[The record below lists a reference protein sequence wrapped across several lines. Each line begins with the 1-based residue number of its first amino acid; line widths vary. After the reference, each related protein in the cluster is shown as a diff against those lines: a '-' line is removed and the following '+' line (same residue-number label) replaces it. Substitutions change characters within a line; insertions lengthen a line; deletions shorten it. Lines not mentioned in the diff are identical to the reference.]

1 MKFIRISLVLFIV
14 VYFMTSCIALRKDV
28 DMAKSQI
35 TAENNAKIKV
45 LEDNFKKEIG
55 KISSRLDEIE
65 KTLQIDKKA
74 AENKISLSFSTLDE
88 LKSTIREINNRIDNV
103 DVTAQQGGGVA
114 LKVAEIEKALKIY
127 EEEVAKL
134 RKEVFDQIDE
144 MKPVENLTV
153 TQGGIVR
160 LPENEEKS
168 YNQLVDFTRSSS
180 DGAIARKG
188 WDAYS
193 SKWPK
198 NRRCDVAYWI
208 GESYFLEKSYNSAVE
223 YFGKIES
230 EFPTCSKLEASY
242 IRTAFSLF
250 YIGKSDIAEK
260 ILEVMKIKF
269 PKTSFAAQMNELR
282 KMISDQKKKKAP
294 PKAVEKDSKK
304 GDKK

>member
-1 MKFIRISLVLFIV
+1 
-14 VYFMTSCIALRKDV
+14 MTGVQTCALP
-28 DMAKSQI
+28 I
-35 TAENNAKIKV
+35 
-45 LEDNFKKEIG
+45 L
-55 KISSRLDEIE
+55 
-65 KTLQIDKKA
+65 
-74 AENKISLSFSTLDE
+74 
-88 LKSTIREINNRIDNV
+88 
-103 DVTAQQGGGVA
+103 
-114 LKVAEIEKALKIY
+114 
-127 EEEVAKL
+127 
-134 RKEVFDQIDE
+134 
-144 MKPVENLTV
+144 
-153 TQGGIVR
+153 R

-180 DGAIARKG
+180 DGTIARKG
-188 WDAYS
+188 WDIYS

-208 GESYFLEKSYNSAVE
+208 GESYFLEKSYNTAVE

-282 KMISDQKKKKAP
+282 KMISDQKKKKVP
-294 PKAVEKDSKK
+294 PKAVEKDSKI
-304 GDKK
+304 GRASCRETV

>member
-1 MKFIRISLVLFIV
+1 MKFIRILLVLFIV

-127 EEEVAKL
+127 EEEMAKL

-153 TQGGIVR
+153 TQGG
-160 LPENEEKS
+160 K
-168 YNQLVDFTRSSS
+168 
-180 DGAIARKG
+180 
-188 WDAYS
+188 
-193 SKWPK
+193 
-198 NRRCDVAYWI
+198 I
-208 GESYFLEKSYNSAVE
+208 GRAHV
-223 YFGKIES
+223 
-230 EFPTCSKLEASY
+230 
-242 IRTAFSLF
+242 
-250 YIGKSDIAEK
+250 
-260 ILEVMKIKF
+260 
-269 PKTSFAAQMNELR
+269 
-282 KMISDQKKKKAP
+282 
-294 PKAVEKDSKK
+294 
-304 GDKK
+304 